1 MDAKHLF
8 NGVVNETSQT
18 VSIGALR
25 DERNTTFVS
34 YFLVAL
40 FLITTFLLNFT
51 VHKSMYR
58 SRRPALNGNSW
69 NSGNLINH

>member
-8 NGVVNETSQT
+8 NGVVNEASHT

-34 YFLVAL
+34 YFLVPL
-40 FLITTFLLNFT
+40 FFILDLQSFF
-51 VHKSMYR
+51 
-58 SRRPALNGNSW
+58 
-69 NSGNLINH
+69 